1 MGCIASRPYILYIYV
16 GTNTYEV
23 DAGYFKE
30 VAYFLDFICVHREL
44 AGKNI
49 SRNLI
54 QTHEY
59 NQRTGQ
65 NMSSG
70 SPPTLISFFKKEGE
84 LCSGIVPVLT
94 YTTFMFQL
102 RKVRIS
108 RMPPH
113 ITITRIFKENAQL
126 LQDFFD
132 NLPKT
137 REFGIIAVPAIS
149 AIIGQIHAQKM
160 FVFVLKYKAESLG
173 YYFFKDPATNFEIEI
188 PESDNPKKPN
198 ADSVKEYKTLQFC
211 ASLSNIRQPNST
223 TFYRGF
229 LHSIYEI
236 VRLEPQYKVLVWDN
250 IAHNTQLFQRW
261 TERTPVWI
269 SNPTAYYL
277 YNLVSPKRFRGELAF
292 II

>member
-1 MGCIASRPYILYIYV
+1 MVY
-16 GTNTYEV
+16 
-23 DAGYFKE
+23 
-30 VAYFLDFICVHREL
+30 
-44 AGKNI
+44 
-49 SRNLI
+49 
-54 QTHEY
+54 
-59 NQRTGQ
+59 
-65 NMSSG
+65 
-70 SPPTLISFFKKEGE
+70 
-84 LCSGIVPVLT
+84 

-113 ITITRIFKENAQL
+113 ISIMRIFKENTQL
-126 LQDFFD
+126 LQEFFD

-173 YYFFKDPATNFEIEI
+173 YYFFKDPATNFEIDI
-188 PESDNPKKPN
+188 PV
-198 ADSVKEYKTLQFC
+198 VKEYKTLQFC

-229 LHSIYEI
+229 LHAIYEI
-236 VRLEPQYKVLVWDN
+236 VRLEPRYKVLVWDN